1 MDFELDD
8 VMSMI
13 AEQFSTENISTDTT
27 DAITGGAG
35 KVSASTDHISD
46 TPIQLFVEEEI
57 MRESSHN
64 PQHVVEK
71 KEILQNH
78 IASNISDH
86 LPTIR
91 TNIRVYKP
99 RLTRNT
105 ISLFEYVAVITK
117 LAKYIHSL
125 PSLPDTVEEFAQ
137 DSVTINNIINPSEL
151 AWILLKKGVYNP
163 IFDRGYEKVSFS
175 ELIINPTWDNLIEN
189 YFKSQHAA
197 IQSELL
203 DDMFV
208 GSK

>member
-13 AEQFSTENISTDTT
+13 AEQFGDADISTNS
-27 DAITGGAG
+27 ISGGAG
-35 KVSASTDHISD
+35 KDSASPEPVSEP
-46 TPIQLFVEEEI
+46 PIELFVGEEI
-57 MRESSHN
+57 MRESTHN
-64 PQHVVEK
+64 PQHVIDK

-78 IASNISDH
+78 ISANISSH

-91 TNIRVYKP
+91 TNMRVYKP

-208 GSK
+208 GSKM